1 MSADQWTAVDDYFTG
16 LLRPSDP
23 VLDESLAASAA
34 AGLPAIQVSPLQ
46 GRLLRLLAQTQGARS
61 ILEIGTLGGYS
72 TIWLAR
78 ALPADGRLVTL
89 EYESR
94 HAEVARDNLARA
106 GLADMVEVRVGAAL
120 ESLLQLEAESRG
132 PFDVIFIDA
141 DKPAYPEYLSW
152 SLRLSRPGSLII
164 ADNVVRNGTVID
176 AGTHDAGAQGMR
188 RFHELLAAEPRLSA
202 TVVQTVGVKGYDGF
216 ALARVLG
223 DCLRLSR

>member
-23 VLDESLAASAA
+23 VLDESLAVSAA

-106 GLADMVEVRVGAAL
+106 GLADMVEVRVGAAM
-120 ESLLQLEAESRG
+120 ESLPQLEAESRG

-141 DKPAYPEYLSW
+141 
-152 SLRLSRPGSLII
+152 GS
-164 ADNVVRNGTVID
+164 
-176 AGTHDAGAQGMR
+176 HDAGVQGIR

-223 DCLRLSR
+223 D

>member
-1 MSADQWTAVDDYFTG
+1 MSADQYQWTAVDDYFTG

-132 PFDVIFIDA
+132 PFDGIFIDA

-164 ADNVVRNGTVID
+164 ADNVVRNGAVID
-176 AGTHDAGAQGMR
+176 AGSHDAGVQGIR

-223 DCLRLSR
+223 D